1 MTVPLRLSDLV
12 HRADPAAQAA
22 CDPACHLNYA
32 ELNLEIDAVAYDL
45 IERGIKPGDR
55 VGLLANPGTRF
66 WSHFLGTVKTGA
78 IWFGLNPK
86 YKPAELSRAIEDT
99 RPSLVQFDPAL
110 VDSDALTAMQ
120 KAHDCP
126 ISAWPDTYPTLL
138 QSVEGEASFADR
150 SDPDAPSLLV
160 FTSGSSGR
168 PKGALIGQRALIR
181 AAEIRC
187 AAWAN
192 GPFRTLANLPINHIG
207 CVGDHGCTTLFSR
220 GMLAFQPR
228 YDAAGGL
235 DLIEQERLNF
245 FFQVPA
251 QLEMAFAEQD
261 KQPRDLSSIDLI
273 AWSGGAASEVLVM
286 DLDRRFPGRIATDY
300 SSTESVGAITL
311 TKPGVPAKQLIGM
324 AGYPVPER
332 PLSLSD
338 VGEVLVPAQ
347 DIFLGYFENLEATN
361 QAISGGQFH
370 TGDIGAWHGSGNA
383 LKLVG
388 RMSDMFK
395 SGGYNVY
402 PREIE
407 IILEA
412 HPSILRAAVV
422 SRPDDRWGEVGIA
435 CVEVVQN
442 QTLDPAAL
450 IASLKTQLANYKVPK
465 SIEVFTALPLLP
477 IGKVDKKALKAL
489 ILLKTP

>member
-1 MTVPLRLSDLV
+1 MRTSRLLSELV
-12 HRADPAAQAA
+12 RAADPTAQAA
-22 CDPACHLNYA
+22 CDPQQHLTYA
-32 ELNLEIDAVAYDL
+32 DLGREIDAVAHDL
-45 IERGIKPGDR
+45 VQRGIKPGDR

-110 VDSDALTAMQ
+110 VDGDALATMQ
-120 KAHDCP
+120 KAYDCP
-126 ISAWPDTYPTLL
+126 IDPWPDVYPPCET
-138 QSVEGEASFADR
+138 GFADK

-168 PKGALIGQRALIR
+168 PKGALIGQSALIR

-207 CVGDHGCTTLFSR
+207 CVGDHGCTTLFSH

-235 DLIEQERLNF
+235 DLIERERLNF

-261 KQPRDLSSIDLI
+261 RQPRDLSSIALV
-273 AWSGGAASEVLVM
+273 AWSGGAASKALVM

-311 TKPGVPAKQLIGM
+311 TKPGISANRLIGM

-338 VGEVLVPAQ
+338 AGEVLVPAQ
-347 DIFLGYFENLEATN
+347 DIFLGYFENPQATEN
-361 QAISGGQFH
+361 AISDGMFH
-370 TGDIGAWHGSGNA
+370 TGDIGEWHDSDGA

-407 IILEA
+407 LILEA
-412 HPSILRAAVV
+412 QHGVACAAVIALA
-422 SRPDDRWGEVGIA
+422 DDKWGEVGHAYVAPLPGIVLDTVPLVA
-435 CVEVVQN
+435 
-442 QTLDPAAL
+442 TLRQ
-450 IASLKTQLANYKVPK
+450 QLANYKVPK
-465 SIEVFTALPLLP
+465 AVHILPSLPLLP
-477 IGKVDKKALKAL
+477 IGKVDKKQLASMGSQ
-489 ILLKTP
+489 INTR